1 MGNMGRN
8 ILIISDLLQFRG
20 INCSNNAFCTISFQV
35 PRISK
40 PNSQKRPFTP
50 YLVLSIVWQTDGL
63 FICSQATH
71 RTQLA
76 CRRPVEHSSVYRST
90 DIIFR
95 NELEETASM
104 AGHRKQELG
113 ELNCPVKATKGSE
126 FFQIIYPI
134 FKQYR
139 AQIVISPLLSQL
151 FSSGV
156 SYSTH
161 TLGSGPPGT
170 PWNICQEKRA

>member
-1 MGNMGRN
+1 MTLLSAVKQPTELNLRVEGQQN
-8 ILIISDLLQFRG
+8 IHL
-20 INCSNNAFCTISFQV
+20 
-35 PRISK
+35 
-40 PNSQKRPFTP
+40 
-50 YLVLSIVWQTDGL
+50 
-63 FICSQATH
+63 
-71 RTQLA
+71 
-76 CRRPVEHSSVYRST
+76 ST

-95 NELEETASM
+95 NELEEAASM

-113 ELNCPVKATKGSE
+113 GLNCPVKATKGLE

-156 SYSTH
+156 SRSTH
-161 TLGSGPPGT
+161 TLGSRPPGT